1 MLENQSSKKEDSV
14 SNIKSLAGDSK
25 KRGEDDEGPVF
36 GVDLSK
42 QAPED
47 HQNNLQQQMQQQ
59 MQQAFEK
66 QIHQQIHQ
74 MVLQKLG
81 QPAGNLEGRKVLGED
96 SVGAR
101 VGTSSEAVGGGGSD
115 AKPKHYCSTCDINYA
130 NSLVC
135 SSHIAFLFE

>member
-1 MLENQSSKKEDSV
+1 MYTQAAAVAAASGGQDLYTYSIQQMAFKQMLENQSSKKEDSV

-81 QPAGNLEGRKVLGED
+81 QPAGIHQPSGQ
-96 SVGAR
+96 
-101 VGTSSEAVGGGGSD
+101 
-115 AKPKHYCSTCDINYA
+115 
-130 NSLVC
+130 
-135 SSHIAFLFE
+135 